1 MIFGVW
7 SKKISEIRSVVF
19 VSRTV
24 LCMEMLWFASGKKI
38 ESALIEGSLGLD
50 SLLVPFTY
58 WDRLSREEK
67 KILPKRLPS
76 LLRRYGKYIAAMKRL
91 HFRAGKIKYNRG
103 VGKMKKLSI
112 RVNTGT
118 WAMLGALAAAHG
130 VSRCYLFNYMLWLE
144 DVGVGDSIV
153 ETLNRGVPS
162 FHRTYRMIWTLD
174 LQQNLISRELKFKP
188 NPMVERYRRG
198 S

>member
-1 MIFGVW
+1 
-7 SKKISEIRSVVF
+7 
-19 VSRTV
+19 
-24 LCMEMLWFASGKKI
+24 MEMLWFSSGKKI
-38 ESALIEGSLGLD
+38 ESALIEGPFGLD
-50 SLLVPFTY
+50 SLLVPLTY
-58 WDRLSREEK
+58 WDRLSPEEK
-67 KILPKRLPS
+67 KILPRRLPS

-91 HFRAGKIKYNRG
+91 HYKAGKIKYNRG

-118 WAMLGALAAAHG
+118 WAILGALAAAHG

-162 FHRTYRMIWTLD
+162 FHGTYKMIWTLD
-174 LQQNLISRELKFKP
+174 LRQNLISRELEFKP
-188 NPMVERYRRG
+188 NPMTEIYRRG

>member
-1 MIFGVW
+1 MDILLLDDGQ
-7 SKKISEIRSVVF
+7 
-19 VSRTV
+19 
-24 LCMEMLWFASGKKI
+24 KI
-38 ESALIEGSLGLD
+38 ESALIEGRFGLD
-50 SLLVPFTY
+50 SLLVPFAY

-67 KILPKRLPS
+67 KILPRRLPF
-76 LLRRYGKYIAAMKRL
+76 LLRRYGKYIAAMQRL
-91 HFRAGKIKYNRG
+91 HCKAGKIKYNRG
-103 VGKMKKLSI
+103 VGKMKKFSI

-118 WAMLGALAAAHG
+118 WAILGALAAAHG

-162 FHRTYRMIWTLD
+162 FHGTYRMIWTLD
-174 LQQNLISRELKFKP
+174 LRQNLISRELEFKP
-188 NPMVERYRRG
+188 NPMTERYFRG